1 MIQKLVDLWVHK
13 WHFNQSIFFVT
24 AIHLNKDD
32 NLSSALLL
40 FLSACFYQCNV
51 SAFIIDGKIS
61 PTMIF
66 NG

>member
-1 MIQKLVDLWVHK
+1 M
-13 WHFNQSIFFVT
+13 T

-32 NLSSALLL
+32 NLSSSLLL